1 MDDLAQLTA
10 EAAAIDAQLAP
21 ATPTPEQPAAP
32 QVSPNDIAEMSALLQ
47 IVAGMFSP
55 LFPSL
60 ANVYTPQSCDALASA
75 AIPVMAKHGWSV
87 SGLLGNY
94 AEEVALL
101 AVAAPMALATYGG
114 IKADIASAKSKAK
127 AKDEEA
133 SEQIAKTAVEA
144 VIRQDGAQA

>member
-1 MDDLAQLTA
+1 
-10 EAAAIDAQLAP
+10 
-21 ATPTPEQPAAP
+21 
-32 QVSPNDIAEMSALLQ
+32 
-47 IVAGMFSP
+47 MFSP